1 MKDGEKCMLV
11 EETNISQKG
20 IKIYFTVFFMS
31 QREFNREDR
40 IVNNVFKQLKVKG
53 MFRT

>member
-1 MKDGEKCMLV
+1 
-11 EETNISQKG
+11 
-20 IKIYFTVFFMS
+20 MS

-53 MFRT
+53 MFRTWCTVFE